1 LHSSCSD
8 AIKEEK
14 PCGARTRLEHGS
26 QPGGAHGERA
36 TVHMIASHILLL
48 IQDLSVQNKI
58 CFWVQEKLW
67 GCFKRVSFFFISQ
80 LFAKRFVGATN

>member
-1 LHSSCSD
+1 
-8 AIKEEK
+8 
-14 PCGARTRLEHGS
+14 
-26 QPGGAHGERA
+26 
-36 TVHMIASHILLL
+36 MIASHILLL